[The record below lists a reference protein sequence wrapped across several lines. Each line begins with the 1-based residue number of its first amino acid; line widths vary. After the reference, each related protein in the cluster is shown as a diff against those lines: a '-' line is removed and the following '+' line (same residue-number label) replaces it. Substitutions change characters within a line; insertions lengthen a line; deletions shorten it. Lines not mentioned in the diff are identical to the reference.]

1 MVVGYFEAHPFGSL
15 YASGLLGRS
24 SLVPIVL
31 SLQPI
36 LARPWKAWI
45 FYPQK
50 LLEPM
55 LSPPPPAIGA
65 PTTTR
70 PQYCGEGT
78 GLNPVQTRNS
88 SYSAL
93 RVSVWEAQTKIGV
106 CNSQSL
112 SLRTSD
118 LKNESDP
125 PNKRFKCILPMT
137 YVFLLPSGPTRP
149 DGSEMLPCFGRLCFS
164 SGRTQCSLCRFLV
177 LNLPS
182 CQANSWKLS
191 QGGPSCRPPFG
202 FQDWHLLRSLQATV
216 LKSNQGQ
223 NSTSWPLYPSGWV
236 TRSQQKVPC
245 NGYSPG
251 SGVLGVFSWRIHIQK
266 HPKHSQ
272 TLLEANQFPPEPS
285 EAFPGW
291 DVSATGLQGC
301 HRVCAGLWQRAATA
315 ALDPRRHRVTNR
327 WAAHRIFQLRSP
339 VDVST
344 VSGTK
349 PDACGI
355 GLPWGVGQSD
365 GINWWK
371 FCLSGEAP
379 HETLQSAKLQ
389 DYAESLQQLKQ
400 GFDNCRWIKW
410 VPEWGTSQTP
420 TALSNEF
427 QGFPCPKISEFCVPL
442 IFHSWH
448 FQTRRRV

>member
-1 MVVGYFEAHPFGSL
+1 MLQVFWGVPLLSPSSWVFNQSWPD
-15 YASGLLGRS
+15 LGRRES
-24 SLVPIVL
+24 SIPKSCL
-31 SLQPI
+31 SRCW
-36 LARPWKAWI
+36 A
-45 FYPQK
+45 PQ
-50 LLEPM
+50 
-55 LSPPPPAIGA
+55 PPAIGA

-88 SYSAL
+88 SCSAL

-149 DGSEMLPCFGRLCFS
+149 DGSEMLPWFGRLCFS

-202 FQDWHLLRSLQATV
+202 FQDWHLSRSLQATI

-285 EAFPGW
+285 GLAKPSPVGMFQPRGFRDVTESVQVCGSGQQLPPWTRVDTGW
-291 DVSATGLQGC
+291 RTDGQPIEFFSFGSLSMFRQFQGPS
-301 HRVCAGLWQRAATA
+301 RTRAGLVCNGVSGSLMASIDENSVCQVRHPMKLYKVQNCRTMLSLCSSWSKVLTTA
-315 ALDPRRHRVTNR
+315 AESSGCPSGALLGHRLLSAMNSKGFHAPKFLNFGFLWSFT
-327 WAAHRIFQLRSP
+327 ADIFNLG
-339 VDVST
+339 DVCKGLST
-344 VSGTK
+344 
-349 PDACGI
+349 
-355 GLPWGVGQSD
+355 W
-365 GINWWK
+365 
-371 FCLSGEAP
+371 
-379 HETLQSAKLQ
+379 
-389 DYAESLQQLKQ
+389 
-400 GFDNCRWIKW
+400 
-410 VPEWGTSQTP
+410 
-420 TALSNEF
+420 
-427 QGFPCPKISEFCVPL
+427 
-442 IFHSWH
+442 
-448 FQTRRRV
+448 